1 MTNREAVPS
10 GAHDTTPGAAADEI
24 PVWDAFVRIVHWAL
38 VLAFAAA
45 YLSGDE
51 ESALHV
57 WSGYAVAL
65 LVTSRLVWGL
75 IGTRHA
81 RFSDFV
87 YRPAQVLA
95 YARAVLKPHPPRYL
109 GHNPLGGYMVIA
121 LLAAVAVTAVSGM
134 ALRDPADPFFGGAA
148 AVSLPVPIA
157 PARTDE
163 DGRDDG
169 AGGEDN
175 EWLEEAHEFLANFT
189 LALVLL
195 HVAGVLW
202 GSWRHRENLIRAMI
216 TGRKRANGI

>member
-1 MTNREAVPS
+1 MANHDAAPTGV
-10 GAHDTTPGAAADEI
+10 HDTTPGTAAGEI
-24 PVWDAFVRIVHWAL
+24 PVWDAFVRLVHWTL
-38 VLAFAAA
+38 VLTFSTA

-65 LVTSRLVWGL
+65 LVASRLVWGL

-87 YRPAQVLA
+87 YRPSLVLA
-95 YARAVLKPHPPRYL
+95 YARAVLTPHPPRYL
-109 GHNPLGGYMVIA
+109 GHNPLGGYMVIT
-121 LLAAVAVTAVSGM
+121 LLAAVAATAVSGT
-134 ALRDPADPFFGGAA
+134 ALRDPADPFFGAA
-148 AVSLPVPIA
+148 ATVSLPIPIA
-157 PARTDE
+157 PAQADE

-175 EWLEEAHEFLANFT
+175 EWLEEAHEFLADFT

-202 GSWRHRENLIRAMI
+202 AVGATAKTSSAP
-216 TGRKRANGI
+216 